1 MSETQTHIPPVERT
15 IHVPWD
21 PETAF
26 RRFTERIDEWWPLET
41 HACAP
46 EEAETCAVEPG
57 LGGRLYETTG
67 DGAEHVW
74 GTITDWDPPRRLAFT
89 WHPGRSAS
97 TRQDVELTFTEA
109 EEGTRIDLV
118 HTGWERLGD
127 EAEETREQ
135 YGPGWDHVLGRY
147 VGQA

>member
-1 MSETQTHIPPVERT
+1 MSETKARIPPVERS
-15 IHVPWD
+15 IQVPWD

-57 LGGRLYETTG
+57 VGGRLYETTR
-67 DGAEHVW
+67 DGEEHLW
-74 GTITDWDPPRRLAFT
+74 GTITAWDPPRRLAFT
-89 WHPGRSAS
+89 WHPGRPTA
-97 TRQDVELTFTEA
+97 TRQDVEVTFA
-109 EEGTRIDLV
+109 PVRGGTRVEVV
-118 HTGWERLGD
+118 HTGWERLGK

-135 YGPGWDHVLGRY
+135 YGPGWEFVLGRY
-147 VGQA
+147 SAES